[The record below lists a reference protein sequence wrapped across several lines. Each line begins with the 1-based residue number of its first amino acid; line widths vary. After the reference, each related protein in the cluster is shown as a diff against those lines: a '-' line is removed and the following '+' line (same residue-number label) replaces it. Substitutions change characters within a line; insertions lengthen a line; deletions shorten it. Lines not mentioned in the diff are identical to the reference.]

1 MKVRKGIELGDP
13 REGLGDEA
21 KGQTPEILVDQ
32 YVIILTSELIKVIS
46 DQRHKRIKR
55 PDDSL
60 VLMTVTGSLRIRRV
74 INNDR

>member
-1 MKVRKGIELGDP
+1 MGDL
-13 REGLGDEA
+13 REGLGDKA
-21 KGQTPEILVDQ
+21 KCQTPKILVDQ

-60 VLMTVTGSLRIRRV
+60 VLMTVTGSLRIRSV
-74 INNDR
+74 INKGR